1 MNFTNKHTGLLQCD
15 SKSELLFLRSDFF
28 MCGYKEYVLLFA
40 WETCFRLSLQNSWG
54 KLYSFLNSPKRHLF
68 TSSRGKCDSKQ
79 NMIAVEIHQHWELLG
94 GFQIQFRKVLLHGD
108 RGVWFSEMTISF
120 CGSHWIWRK
129 REETVEEKRH
139 TWNLKVVIQYLID
152 YLTFSKHF

>member
-68 TSSRGKCDSKQ
+68 TSSRGKCDSRQ
-79 NMIAVEIHQHWELLG
+79 NMMPWKYTNNGSFWVASKFNLGRCFCMEIEGYDFQRWPSLFVEAIEFEG
-94 GFQIQFRKVLLHGD
+94 R
-108 RGVWFSEMTISF
+108 
-120 CGSHWIWRK
+120 
-129 REETVEEKRH
+129 EKRR
-139 TWNLKVVIQYLID
+139 WKRRDILEI
-152 YLTFSKHF
+152 